1 MGKIGQAV
9 RELER
14 ADELARRDGM
24 LTRLHPAGKLALTLL
39 YLVCVL
45 SCGKYDLPRLILLC
59 VYPLVLFEIGD
70 LSFPDAVKRLRIVLP
85 LLLAGGAVNPFLDR
99 EILFTVGSVPVSGG
113 AVSMLSLFLKGALAV
128 FASYLLVL
136 TTPVEKLCA
145 ALRRFHVPKIVV
157 TELLLIFRYAGL
169 LLREAERMSTA
180 YALRAPGQ
188 KGVAFRAWG
197 SFLGQLL
204 LRSMDRAEE
213 LYESMTLRGFEGEYP
228 FAECGPFRARDLIW
242 VLLWSAALLSLRLL
256 PAAELLGRALAG
268 A

>member
-1 MGKIGQAV
+1 MSASASWHSLHFLRSFQEQAQHGNGSAGDRNGADRKEDLPVKERIDRPDSQKERQHDPQPFYGV
-9 RELER
+9 REGQVP
-14 ADELARRDGM
+14 D
-24 LTRLHPAGKLALTLL
+24 LTEHQRVNAQKN
-39 YLVCVL
+39 
-45 SCGKYDLPRLILLC
+45 KPR
-59 VYPLVLFEIGD
+59 
-70 LSFPDAVKRLRIVLP
+70 
-85 LLLAGGAVNPFLDR
+85 
-99 EILFTVGSVPVSGG
+99 
-113 AVSMLSLFLKGALAV
+113 
-128 FASYLLVL
+128 
-136 TTPVEKLCA
+136 
-145 ALRRFHVPKIVV
+145 KIVV

-204 LRSMDRAEE
+204 LRSMDRADE

-256 PAAELLGRALAG
+256 SAAELLGRALAG